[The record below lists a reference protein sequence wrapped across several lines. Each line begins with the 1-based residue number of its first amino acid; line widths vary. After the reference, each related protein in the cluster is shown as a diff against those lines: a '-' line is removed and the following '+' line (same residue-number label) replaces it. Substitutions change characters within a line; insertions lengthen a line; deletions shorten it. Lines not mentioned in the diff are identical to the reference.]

1 MDTKALRQKILDLA
15 IHGKLVPQDP
25 NDEPASVLLERIKAE
40 KERLIKEGKIKRSKK
55 SAKSSDTP
63 HYENVPFEV
72 PNSWVWCRLE
82 DIAYVASGST
92 PDKTC
97 FVENGVPYIKM
108 YNLRNQKIDFAY
120 HPQYITEE
128 VHNGK
133 LQRSRTEVGDLI
145 MNIVGPPLGKL
156 AIIPTTLPQANFN
169 QAAILIRPYKFKE
182 VLVSYLK
189 VYLEEMSEINSIATR
204 GSAGQVNI
212 SLTQS
217 QNMRIPIPPLNEV
230 RRIIEE
236 VSKYDI
242 LIDSLKQNITDIQN
256 LIAYT
261 KSKIFDLAIHGKLV
275 PQDPNDEPAIEL
287 LKRINPEFTPCDNGH
302 YSSMIAN
309 GYYDYTNTNPR
320 NGYVSGTNH
329 QNPSLIINGGTFA
342 GGLNTIKND
351 DGAQLVINDGTFTNM
366 SQATVQNH
374 HVAEIKGGTFNT
386 TGSAQYVVDNE
397 GHNGAANDLGQ
408 MTISGGTL
416 NGKIYVVG
424 AGASLAVTGG
434 TFSDPSALAYLGD
447 NADITVKLDTD
458 TRLAKTMIVEKGA
471 ATIDLNNH
479 RLTADASATIKIKEN
494 GDDVVV
500 AVAVKDGAKVM
511 VKNGNIGDSSNKL
524 SYGVYAFGKAD
535 VTLNNVG
542 FSEMVI
548 YAYNGAGKLAATDC
562 IFKGWLSG
570 WHHGGTFAGCT
581 FTIGK
586 AWYPA
591 AICYG
596 STTFTNC
603 KFFKNEVDADVYD
616 DDNKADSDGYY
627 RCCYVVA
634 QCNPSNSI
642 GFTNCKFI
650 DESNTETGSVA
661 IDNHP
666 FHACGWGNGTAAN
679 YNVTVDNAVVTSQ
692 CSDKTKTSNENK

>member
-1 MDTKALRQKILDLA
+1 MSNTWFRLRRGFFLSFF
-15 IHGKLVPQDP
+15 P
-25 NDEPASVLLERIKAE
+25 
-40 KERLIKEGKIKRSKK
+40 
-55 SAKSSDTP
+55 SDTP

-169 QAAILIRPYKFKE
+169 QAAVLIRPYKFKE

-261 KSKIFDLAIHGKLV
+261 KSKILDLAIHGKLV

-287 LKRINPEFTPCDNGH
+287 LKRINPDFTPCDNGH
-302 YSSMIAN
+302 YTQLPEGWAICKMKQITSITN
-309 GYYDYTNTNPR
+309 GK
-320 NGYVSGTNH
+320 S
-329 QNPSLIINGGTFA
+329 Q
-342 GGLNTIKND
+342 KN
-351 DGAQLVINDGTFTNM
+351 V
-366 SQATVQNH
+366 
-374 HVAEIKGGTFNT
+374 E
-386 TGSAQYVVDNE
+386 
-397 GHNGAANDLGQ
+397 
-408 MTISGGTL
+408 TL
-416 NGKIYVVG
+416 NGIYPIYGSGGVIG
-424 AGASLAVTGG
+424 RANQYLCIAGSTIIGRKG
-434 TFSDPSALAYLGD
+434 TINNPIFVEEHFWNVDTAFGLKANDAILDKYLYYFCLSFDFS
-447 NADITVKLDTD
+447 KLD
-458 TRLAKTMIVEKGA
+458 KS
-471 ATIDLNNH
+471 
-479 RLTADASATIKIKEN
+479 TA
-494 GDDVVV
+494 
-500 AVAVKDGAKVM
+500 M
-511 VKNGNIGDSSNKL
+511 
-524 SYGVYAFGKAD
+524 
-535 VTLNNVG
+535 
-542 FSEMVI
+542 
-548 YAYNGAGKLAATDC
+548 
-562 IFKGWLSG
+562 
-570 WHHGGTFAGCT
+570 
-581 FTIGK
+581 
-586 AWYPA
+586 
-591 AICYG
+591 
-596 STTFTNC
+596 
-603 KFFKNEVDADVYD
+603 
-616 DDNKADSDGYY
+616 
-627 RCCYVVA
+627 
-634 QCNPSNSI
+634 PSL
-642 GFTNCKFI
+642 
-650 DESNTETGSVA
+650 
-661 IDNHP
+661 
-666 FHACGWGNGTAAN
+666 
-679 YNVTVDNAVVTSQ
+679 
-692 CSDKTKTSNENK
+692 TKTSIGNVLIHIPPYKEQERIVAKIDMVLDTMNEILRAV